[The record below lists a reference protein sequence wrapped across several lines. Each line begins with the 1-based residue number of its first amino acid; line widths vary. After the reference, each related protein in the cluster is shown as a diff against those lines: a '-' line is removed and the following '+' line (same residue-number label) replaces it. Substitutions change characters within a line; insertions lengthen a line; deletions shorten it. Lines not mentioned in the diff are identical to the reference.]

1 MKSNMAAGGRRLG
14 GAVAFALAAALALTM
29 CLPTPALAYFSKNPV
44 GIYFGSTYLSLTTG
58 SSGSVGLTI
67 DPMQEQQ
74 LPGCGMAIC
83 PEACGGLENPA
94 TGVVGGCLN
103 DAGWC
108 TCAGTTYYTAY
119 TNVSVSSSNPY
130 VARASYSG
138 GALSVQAVSAGT
150 ATITVYA
157 SLSKHQDASA
167 SMTVQVSD
175 PAPST
180 PSTPSASDT
189 PSSSGS
195 GSEAGST
202 AGSGAGSAS
211 GSSSGSGSGS
221 GSGSVSVSSSGAS
234 VVAAAAAAAAEQ
246 GGESASQ
253 PVVELETAEGDKIIV
268 VEATDAE
275 TAAQE
280 LAKIAGTNGT
290 CTFWS
295 GGTMDSPSISWT
307 FKGQDLDPDGDL
319 SFDPAVTVSNKG
331 TGAVAELLDEAQDA
345 IVMDFAHTGD
355 LPAPAEVYVRASGV
369 YADGDQLTLFLY
381 NEDAHKFEQVQDG
394 IEVSS
399 GYAVFTMDHC
409 STWALSSEDLTAFEL
424 TADEEAAAEQADV
437 DATTVDIH
445 SQDGTVWVVVGVVA
459 AVVVVAAVA
468 AFVVARRRKTASVSA
483 GVGIDAGGEA
493 DASDAADDADASGM
507 EDDAGDAAESD
518 DKSAGAS
525 SDEAA
530 GAAPEND
537 ELAFVHADEKQD

>member
-1 MKSNMAAGGRRLG
+1 MGKYRTADRRRFAGSFAA
-14 GAVAFALAAALALTM
+14 VALAAAMAMVM
-29 CLPTPALAYFSKNPV
+29 CLPTPALAYFSKSPV
-44 GIYFGSTYLSLTTG
+44 GIHFGSSHVSLTTG
-58 SSGSVGLTI
+58 TSSSVGLTV

-83 PEACGGLENPA
+83 PEACGGLENPV

-138 GALSVQAVSAGT
+138 GALSIQAVSTGT

-180 PSTPSASDT
+180 PSGGGSTG
-189 PSSSGS
+189 GS
-195 GSEAGST
+195 GSATG
-202 AGSGAGSAS
+202 GSGGS
-211 GSSSGSGSGS
+211 GSSATSGSGS

-234 VVAAAAAAAAEQ
+234 VVAAAAAAAGQ
-246 GGESASQ
+246 GDGSEAQ
-253 PVVELETAEGDKIIV
+253 EVVELETAEGDKIIV
-268 VEATDAE
+268 VEATDSQ
-275 TAAQE
+275 TAAEE

-307 FKGQDLDPDGDL
+307 FKGQDLDPNGNL
-319 SFDPAVTVSNKG
+319 SFDPGVTVSNKG

-345 IVMDFAHTGD
+345 IVMDFAHTGN
-355 LPAPAEVYVRASGV
+355 LPGPAEVYVRASGV

-381 NEDAHKFEQVQDG
+381 NEDTHKFEQVQEG
-394 IEVSS
+394 VAVSS

-409 STWALSSEDLTAFEL
+409 STWALSTEDLASFEL
-424 TADEEAAAEQADV
+424 TADEEAAAEQADL

-445 SQDGTVWVVVGVVA
+445 SQDGTMWVIVGVVA
-459 AVVVVAAVA
+459 AVVIVAGVA
-468 AFVVARRRKTASVSA
+468 AFVVARRRKTAAVSA
-483 GVGIDAGGEA
+483 GVDAGSAESVAEGAASEGEGVFQA
-493 DASDAADDADASGM
+493 AVEGGSEAAAADDAPVAEEASDAPVVG
-507 EDDAGDAAESD
+507 
-518 DKSAGAS
+518 
-525 SDEAA
+525 
-530 GAAPEND
+530 APESSNS
-537 ELAFVHADEKQD
+537 DEKQN

>member
-1 MKSNMAAGGRRLG
+1 MGKHRAANRRRFAGGFA
-14 GAVAFALAAALALTM
+14 AVAMAAALAVVT
-29 CLPTPALAYFSKNPV
+29 CLPTPAMAYFSKSPV
-44 GIYFGSTYLSLTTG
+44 GIYFGSTYVSLTTG
-58 SSGSVGLTI
+58 SSSSVGLTI

-83 PEACGGLENPA
+83 PEACGGLENPV

-138 GALSVQAVSAGT
+138 GALSIQAVSAGT

-180 PSTPSASDT
+180 PSGGGSTGSSDGGST
-189 PSSSGS
+189 GGSTGGS
-195 GSEAGST
+195 GD
-202 AGSGAGSAS
+202 S
-211 GSSSGSGSGS
+211 GSSSGGDAGSSVGSGSGS
-221 GSGSVSVSSSGAS
+221 GDSGSVSVSSSGAS

-246 GGESASQ
+246 GDGEEAQ
-253 PVVELETAEGDKIIV
+253 EVVELETAEGDKIIV
-268 VEATDAE
+268 VEATDAQ
-275 TAAQE
+275 TAAEE

-307 FKGQDLDPDGDL
+307 FKGQDLDPNADL
-319 SFDPAVTVSNKG
+319 SFDPGVTVSNKG

-345 IVMDFAHTGD
+345 IVMDFAHTGN
-355 LPAPAEVYVRASGV
+355 LPGPAEVYVRASGV

-381 NEDAHKFEQVQDG
+381 NEDTHKFEQVQEG
-394 IEVSS
+394 VEVSS

-409 STWALSSEDLTAFEL
+409 STWALSTEDLASFEL
-424 TADEEAAAEQADV
+424 TADEEAAAEQADL

-445 SQDGTVWVVVGVVA
+445 SQDGTVWVIVGVVA
-459 AVVVVAAVA
+459 AVVIVAGVA
-468 AFVVARRRKTASVSA
+468 AFVVARRRKTAAVSA
-483 GVGIDAGGEA
+483 GVDAGAAESA
-493 DASDAADDADASGM
+493 DEGAAPVAEGASDAS
-507 EDDAGDAAESD
+507 ESPD
-518 DKSAGAS
+518 S
-525 SDEAA
+525 
-530 GAAPEND
+530 
-537 ELAFVHADEKQD
+537 DEKQN